1 MNKYET
7 IQAIGSIAASI
18 MKLGYRIESAR
29 RLRLYGRVRA
39 LLHEE
44 RELKSKLAVLSNQL
58 EELEKGIVD

>member
-1 MNKYET
+1 MNTDDT
-7 IQAIGSIAASI
+7 IRAIGSTAASI

-29 RLRLYGRVRA
+29 NLRLYGRVRA
-39 LLHEE
+39 LLNEE